1 LKALELDD
9 ELAEAHAILGF
20 ISLSYDWDWPA
31 AERQCKRAIELNPNC
46 AEAHYPYACYLS
58 ALGRHEEAVAE
69 ARRALDLDPLS
80 GITNA
85 NMAHVLYAA
94 RRYDE
99 AIEHCGKALRI
110 EPDSLYPHFH
120 LWRSFTE
127 KKMYKEAL
135 DECRKVF
142 AFLGFTIAPHAAERS
157 LQEPLYREAMGSA
170 AQMALEQSKTKY
182 LWPALMI
189 PLYSYARMD
198 DDMFRWLEK
207 SVEERDLTAFVYGTD
222 PMHDRVRSDPR
233 FIALLRK
240 MGLTQ

>member
-1 LKALELDD
+1 
-9 ELAEAHAILGF
+9 
-20 ISLSYDWDWPA
+20 
-31 AERQCKRAIELNPNC
+31 
-46 AEAHYPYACYLS
+46 
-58 ALGRHEEAVAE
+58 
-69 ARRALDLDPLS
+69 
-80 GITNA
+80 
-85 NMAHVLYAA
+85 
-94 RRYDE
+94 
-99 AIEHCGKALRI
+99 
-110 EPDSLYPHFH
+110 
-120 LWRSFTE
+120 
-127 KKMYKEAL
+127 
-135 DECRKVF
+135 
-142 AFLGFTIAPHAAERS
+142 
-157 LQEPLYREAMGSA
+157 MGSA